1 MVERETVHVK
11 TRREQEREGAG
22 VQQGEHEIIS
32 DDGLMQLY
40 FTQVDASNELL
51 PAHWHEHLEMIC
63 MQHGAM
69 TAYINETSYEL
80 QQGDILVVNP
90 RDIHY
95 THVHGDG
102 HYYLLQIPPEH
113 LKRVSEDWR
122 GLHFG
127 EYVPYSRRPH
137 P

>member
-11 TRREQEREGAG
+11 NTGEQEREGAG

-90 RDIHY
+90 RHSL
-95 THVHGDG
+95 HACPWGRA
-102 HYYLLQIPPEH
+102 LLSAADSAGAFKARQ
-113 LKRVSEDWR
+113 
-122 GLHFG
+122 
-127 EYVPYSRRPH
+127 
-137 P
+137 

>member
-1 MVERETVHVK
+1 M
-11 TRREQEREGAG
+11 
-22 VQQGEHEIIS
+22 QQGEHEIIS

-80 QQGDILVVNP
+80 QQGDILVVN
-90 RDIHY
+90 RETFTTRMSMGTGI
-95 THVHGDG
+95 T
-102 HYYLLQIPPEH
+102 ICC
-113 LKRVSEDWR
+113 R
-122 GLHFG
+122 F
-127 EYVPYSRRPH
+127 RRSI
-137 P
+137 

>member
-1 MVERETVHVK
+1 M
-11 TRREQEREGAG
+11 
-22 VQQGEHEIIS
+22 QQGEHEIIS

-80 QQGDILVVNP
+80 HVCHSQFQQYHLY
-90 RDIHY
+90 RLY
-95 THVHGDG
+95 SFFF
-102 HYYLLQIPPEH
+102 LLN
-113 LKRVSEDWR
+113 LK
-122 GLHFG
+122 
-127 EYVPYSRRPH
+127 
-137 P
+137 

>member
-1 MVERETVHVK
+1 M
-11 TRREQEREGAG
+11 
-22 VQQGEHEIIS
+22 QQGEHEIIS

-90 RDIHY
+90 R
-95 THVHGDG
+95 GRA
-102 HYYLLQIPPEH
+102 LLSAADSAGAFKARQ
-113 LKRVSEDWR
+113 
-122 GLHFG
+122 
-127 EYVPYSRRPH
+127 
-137 P
+137 

>member
-1 MVERETVHVK
+1 M
-11 TRREQEREGAG
+11 
-22 VQQGEHEIIS
+22 QQGEHEIIS

-80 QQGDILVVNP
+80 QREIFSLSIRETFTTRMSTGTGITICC
-90 RDIHY
+90 R
-95 THVHGDG
+95 
-102 HYYLLQIPPEH
+102 
-113 LKRVSEDWR
+113 
-122 GLHFG
+122 F
-127 EYVPYSRRPH
+127 RRSI
-137 P
+137 

>member
-1 MVERETVHVK
+1 M
-11 TRREQEREGAG
+11 
-22 VQQGEHEIIS
+22 QQGEHEIIS

-80 QQGDILVVNP
+80 QREIFWSSIRETFTTRMSTGTGIIICC
-90 RDIHY
+90 R
-95 THVHGDG
+95 
-102 HYYLLQIPPEH
+102 
-113 LKRVSEDWR
+113 
-122 GLHFG
+122 F
-127 EYVPYSRRPH
+127 RRNI
-137 P
+137 

>member
-1 MVERETVHVK
+1 M
-11 TRREQEREGAG
+11 
-22 VQQGEHEIIS
+22 QQGEHEIIS

-80 QQGDILVVNP
+80 QQGDILV
-90 RDIHY
+90 RETFTTRMFTGTGI
-95 THVHGDG
+95 T
-102 HYYLLQIPPEH
+102 ICC
-113 LKRVSEDWR
+113 R
-122 GLHFG
+122 F
-127 EYVPYSRRPH
+127 RRSI
-137 P
+137 